1 MGIPD
6 LRIDGQPCG
15 ELRAFAV
22 DRDTAHDRRRSVPEE
37 RIAFDIEED
46 AECVLCFCHFW
57 NLFLSCFM
65 SIVSRTGFFIPI
77 LLTDGYG
84 LVTCKPADLQQEA
97 VIQDTI
103 R

>member
-1 MGIPD
+1 
-6 LRIDGQPCG
+6 
-15 ELRAFAV
+15 
-22 DRDTAHDRRRSVPEE
+22 
-37 RIAFDIEED
+37 
-46 AECVLCFCHFW
+46 
-57 NLFLSCFM
+57 M

-97 VIQDTI
+97 VNQDTI